1 MRKQF
6 LRVAIA
12 LVSFAG
18 FGVAAKAQVVDQIV
32 VNIPFEFVAAGKTL
46 PAGTYRATRISDQR
60 WEGLFL
66 TSSETGASLILHPIE
81 VDSAKGDNVHASFER
96 AGNEK
101 FLSTIETGE
110 NVYSFAVSRKEI
122 LQASTKPHS
131 GTATGG
137 ASGASTSGAN

>member
-18 FGVAAKAQVVDQIV
+18 FGVAAKAQAVDQIV

-46 PAGTYRATRISDQR
+46 PAGTYRATRISEER

-66 TSSETGASLILHPIE
+66 TSSETGARVILHPIE
-81 VDSAKGDNVHASFER
+81 VDSIKGDNVHASFER
-96 AGNEK
+96 AGEEK

-110 NVYSFAVSRKEI
+110 NVYTFAVSRADI
-122 LQASTKPHS
+122 LQASARPHS
-131 GTATGG
+131 GTATGN
-137 ASGASTSGAN
+137 ASGAN